1 MKRKI
6 VYPRKRVV
14 VLEFK
19 NRKSSY
25 VYNTCPE
32 LVVEQGK
39 RIGVTLNA
47 LWNALARNN
56 GAYENERCKIYYRKI
71 SHAKN
76 KEWV

>member
-1 MKRKI
+1 MKGKI

-19 NRKSSY
+19 NKKTNY

-32 LVVEQGK
+32 LVVAHGK
-39 RIGVTLNA
+39 KIGVTLNA
-47 LWNALARNN
+47 LWNALAKNN